1 MSRSFATHVLQ
12 SQSYDHTRTRTVPV
26 SGLQSS
32 GLFAQELPPSMS
44 MMGNLEISLEV
55 WERTQSQISDQDNI
69 TGLSLSDSSLNE
81 GYLYGHISNSR
92 DLMHS
97 LREADSLYDAIDSDP
112 RLTTLISNV

>member
-69 TGLSLSDSSLNE
+69 TGLSLSLILRSMK
-81 GYLYGHISNSR
+81 GISMVISVIAGISCT
-92 DLMHS
+92 HS
-97 LREADSLYDAIDSDP
+97 GKQTVYMMP
-112 RLTTLISNV
+112 LILIHV